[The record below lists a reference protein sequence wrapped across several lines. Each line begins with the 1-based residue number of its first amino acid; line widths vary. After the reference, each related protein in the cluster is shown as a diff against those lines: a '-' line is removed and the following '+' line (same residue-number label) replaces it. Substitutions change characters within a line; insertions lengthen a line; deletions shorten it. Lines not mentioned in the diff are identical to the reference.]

1 MYQHEQTLSQSCP
14 YNGIL
19 TIVCISP
26 LLDDA
31 GELPD
36 SPALLPQHVLSPS
49 GHDDDL
55 SPSGSHTDLS
65 IENNKIK
72 KRWVQ

>member
-1 MYQHEQTLSQSCP
+1 MYQHEQTLSWSCH

-36 SPALLPQHVLSPS
+36 SPALLPQDVLGPS

-55 SPSGSHTDLS
+55 SPGGSHTDLS
-65 IENNKIK
+65 RGDNRIK
-72 KRWVQ
+72 ER

>member
-1 MYQHEQTLSQSCP
+1 MYQHEQTLSQACP
-14 YNGIL
+14 YIL

-36 SPALLPQHVLSPS
+36 SPALLPQHVLGPS

-55 SPSGSHTDLS
+55 SPGGSHTDLS
-65 IENNKIK
+65 RENRIK
-72 KRWVQ
+72 ERQVQ